1 MISGIISRLIVM
13 VCGMLY
19 PAYASYKAV
28 KNKDVRE
35 YMKWMMYW
43 VVFALFTCVETF
55 ADILISW
62 LPFYY
67 EIKILFVLWL
77 LSPATMGSSILY
89 RRFVHPQ
96 LMLREPE
103 IDEMIA
109 RARDQGYT
117 AVLQLGSR
125 GLSYA
130 ANVVVQTAIKGHQVV
145 TNHVLRELAVQQMA
159 GQITQAEGYGG
170 GSMERMSLSLSGDQ
184 ADSLLSPLRMSP
196 GAGRPLGIANAEPRL
211 EVAENWTN
219 MQTEEGESGSS
230 PTVGGTVDHQRGG
243 AHVQTVKNEA
253 TSPLVSGGSGAPV
266 SRRPRRNATH
276 TTRTGSLRR
285 SARITAKTSASKQ
298 LET

>member
-130 ANVVVQTAIKGHQVV
+130 ANVVVQTAIKGAE
-145 TNHVLRELAVQQMA
+145 VLP
-159 GQITQAEGYGG
+159 QAEP
-170 GSMERMSLSLSGDQ
+170 SHTLPEP
-184 ADSLLSPLRMSP
+184 A
-196 GAGRPLGIANAEPRL
+196 AN
-211 EVAENWTN
+211 
-219 MQTEEGESGSS
+219 ESNDRR
-230 PTVGGTVDHQRGG
+230 GTH
-243 AHVQTVKNEA
+243 HE
-253 TSPLVSGGSGAPV
+253 
-266 SRRPRRNATH
+266 
-276 TTRTGSLRR
+276 
-285 SARITAKTSASKQ
+285 Q
-298 LET
+298 L

>member
-170 GSMERMSLSLSGDQ
+170 G
-184 ADSLLSPLRMSP
+184 
-196 GAGRPLGIANAEPRL
+196 
-211 EVAENWTN
+211 
-219 MQTEEGESGSS
+219 
-230 PTVGGTVDHQRGG
+230 PTC
-243 AHVQTVKNEA
+243 
-253 TSPLVSGGSGAPV
+253 
-266 SRRPRRNATH
+266 RPRRVNRALPPPSEGQW
-276 TTRTGSLRR
+276 TTSVEGHMCR
-285 SARITAKTSASKQ
+285 Q
-298 LET
+298 

>member
-1 MISGIISRLIVM
+1 LQLTRGNLCVLLLFSCACLPQLAHCFYHLFSM

-96 LMLREPE
+96 LMLREP
-103 IDEMIA
+103 
-109 RARDQGYT
+109 
-117 AVLQLGSR
+117 
-125 GLSYA
+125 
-130 ANVVVQTAIKGHQVV
+130 
-145 TNHVLRELAVQQMA
+145 
-159 GQITQAEGYGG
+159 
-170 GSMERMSLSLSGDQ
+170 
-184 ADSLLSPLRMSP
+184 
-196 GAGRPLGIANAEPRL
+196 
-211 EVAENWTN
+211 
-219 MQTEEGESGSS
+219 
-230 PTVGGTVDHQRGG
+230 
-243 AHVQTVKNEA
+243 
-253 TSPLVSGGSGAPV
+253 
-266 SRRPRRNATH
+266 
-276 TTRTGSLRR
+276 
-285 SARITAKTSASKQ
+285 
-298 LET
+298 